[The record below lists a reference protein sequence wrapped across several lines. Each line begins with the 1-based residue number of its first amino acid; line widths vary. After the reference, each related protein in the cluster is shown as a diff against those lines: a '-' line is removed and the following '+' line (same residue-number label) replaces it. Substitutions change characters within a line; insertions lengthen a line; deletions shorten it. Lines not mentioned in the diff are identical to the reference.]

1 MKLHY
6 SPRTRAARVRWLLLE
21 LGVPHEL
28 NTIDVFTGEG
38 RKAEHL
44 ALHPHGFV
52 PALEEEGI
60 VLIESAAI
68 CMHLAD
74 RYGDGKLAPPLGTLE
89 RGKYYE
95 WMVYVPAMADPCLET
110 IMFHTVFLPE
120 HMRVSSLVERAR
132 KRWKKVEARFASA
145 VASQPFILGEQFSAA
160 DVLVGST
167 LAWSRAAGA
176 WGDDPALSAYAE
188 RLESRPAFIEAH
200 SS

>member
-6 SPRTRAARVRWLLLE
+6 TPLTRAARVRWLLLE

-28 NTIDVFTGEG
+28 HTIDVFTGEG

-44 ALHPHGFV
+44 AVHPHGFV
-52 PALEEEGI
+52 PALEEDGI

-74 RYGDGKLAPPLGTLE
+74 RHGDGRLAPALGTLE

-120 HMRVSSLVERAR
+120 DMRVPSLVDRAR
-132 KRWKKVEARFASA
+132 KRWKKVEARFAGA
-145 VASQPFILGEQFSAA
+145 LERHPYILGDTFSAA
-160 DVLVGST
+160 DVIVGST

-176 WGDDPALSAYAE
+176 WGDHPVLAAYLG
-188 RLESRPAFIEAH
+188 RLTSRPAFIEAH